1 MHSTHKHMY
10 THIHTDTCSLI
21 QEKGGL
27 TDTTCLGHVLEE
39 TPTLVRRFAPSLG
52 VTEGA
57 GLAVVSLAQSRKCAG
72 DKAAMWQDVMDF

>member
-1 MHSTHKHMY
+1 M
-10 THIHTDTCSLI
+10 
-21 QEKGGL
+21 
-27 TDTTCLGHVLEE
+27 LEN
-39 TPTLVRRFAPSLG
+39 TRTLVRPFVPSLG